1 MVFWFENN
9 DVKLNTDKC
18 RLLISESVYV
28 KMRVEIGKDK
38 NWEISD
44 VKLLRVTFDNKLNF
58 DSQSYR

>member
-18 RLLISESVYV
+18 HLLISESVYV
-28 KMRVEIGKDK
+28 KMRAEIGKDK